1 MAVSVL
7 ARSRARVAYRV
18 ATLSPG
24 ALLLTVVAPAVDVLS
39 RVQPAA
45 AWPML
50 AILGCSGA
58 GAALLM
64 AWVRFPRTGWLAAA
78 CLACLASLALRL
90 AGAEIAPLLSL
101 LALIALGFGGA
112 FAPTEA
118 EALAFDART

>member
-7 ARSRARVAYRV
+7 PRRRARAAQRV

-24 ALLLTVVAPAVDVLS
+24 VLLLTVVAPSVDLLA

-45 AWPML
+45 VWPML

-64 AWVRFPRTGWLAAA
+64 ACVRFPRTGWLAAA

-90 AGAEIAPLLSL
+90 AGAEIAQLLSL

-112 FAPTEA
+112 FAPRTT
-118 EALAFDART
+118 EALAFGADV